1 MRPRVSGIYLYG
13 SQARGDYHADSDVDL
28 LILLKGEIKAGDEI
42 NRFCELVSDLCLRY
56 NLLSAILPVPE
67 EWLKTRKSPFFENI
81 HGEGVIP

>member
-28 LILLKGEIKAGDEI
+28 LIILKGEIMAGDEI
-42 NRFCELVSDLCLRY
+42 NRLCELVSDLCLRY

-67 EWLKTRKSPFFENI
+67 EWLKTRKGPFFENI